1 MAKIG
6 SMDFRT
12 LRGAPGVDTPMMGA
26 AQFEAM
32 LNASRVFMQV
42 TEEINRNWID
52 ALQDAATSSTDLATR
67 LCRCGNPLE
76 ATELCN
82 RWLNERAEKLIAQT
96 RQASDLCQQL
106 YRSAIQSAE
115 AAAGAV
121 GREPEAAES
130 KRSAQAA

>member
-12 LRGAPGVDTPMMGA
+12 LRGSTGAGAPMMGT

-32 LNASRVFMQV
+32 LHASRVFMQV
-42 TEEINRNWID
+42 TEEINKNWLD
-52 ALQDAATSSTDLATR
+52 AMQDAAMSGTDLATR

-76 ATELCN
+76 AVELCN
-82 RWLNERAEKLIAQT
+82 HWLNERAEKLVAQS

-106 YRSAIQSAE
+106 YRSAAQSAE
-115 AAAGAV
+115 AAVGAV
-121 GREPEAAES
+121 GREQDSAES
-130 KRSAQAA
+130 KRNAQAA